1 MNLGWALRMAWRD
14 SRHSRRRLL
23 LYLSATV
30 MGVAALVSVR
40 SFGENLLR
48 TVEDQAKELLGA
60 DLALR
65 SGTPFP
71 PAAEALFAELGG
83 EQVRQTTLT
92 SMAFFPAAQGTRL
105 VTVRALTGPF
115 PFYGSLETVPAE
127 AARSYLDG
135 PYALVDHTLLL
146 QFGVEVGEEVRLGEA
161 SFRIAGRLL
170 AIPGESAAA
179 AEFAP
184 KVYIPAEYLPQTGLI
199 QPGSRVRYSVYF
211 RFPPHRDVESLV
223 KTLEPRLRSL
233 DLRWDTVEERKTEYR
248 RELGNLTRFLGLIGF
263 VAVIL
268 GGIGVASSIHLHIRL
283 RRDTVAVLRCIGVP
297 PGEALAVYVV
307 QAAAMGLLG
316 ALAGVGVGLV
326 VQRLVPAV
334 LAGLLPFEVEV
345 GLSLRAVLEGLA
357 IGLFSSLL
365 FASIPLARVRRIS
378 PLLALRADYEPAPL
392 GRDGVV
398 VGLGLL
404 LLAGMAVFALTYA
417 ATWQIGLGF
426 FGSVVV
432 VFAALYGVARG
443 IMALARRLPRAGWR
457 YEWRQGL
464 ANLYRP
470 HNQTAVVLLAV
481 GLGTFFVATVY
492 LAQQSLLREVSVLGS
507 ENRPNLVLFD
517 IQPDQLEGVRGLLAE
532 SGLQVR
538 QSVPVV
544 TMRLQQINGQDT
556 RALADREEPGRSRW
570 ALVREYRS
578 TYRAALTDAE
588 TLVKG
593 SLQPRP
599 GGSPP
604 VSLEAGIAE
613 ELQVDLG
620 DRLTFDVQ
628 GVPVEV
634 EVGSI
639 RQVEWRNFQPNFF
652 VVFPPGLL
660 EDAPQFHVIVTRTES
675 REAAAALQRRLA
687 WDYPNVSSLDLTQ
700 VLATVDS
707 ILSRLS
713 FVIRFMG
720 LFSIVTGVLVM
731 TAAIV
736 SGRFQRLR
744 ESVLLRTLGALRAQ
758 VYRILSLEYLFLGLF
773 SALTGLL
780 LALVAGWALTAFLF
794 EGDFIADPVV
804 IGGALVLVTALTVVI
819 GLLNSRGL
827 LNRPPLQVLRG
838 DE

>member
-1 MNLGWALRMAWRD
+1 M
-14 SRHSRRRLL
+14 
-23 LYLSATV
+23 
-30 MGVAALVSVR
+30 
-40 SFGENLLR
+40 
-48 TVEDQAKELLGA
+48 EDQAKELLGA

-65 SGTPFP
+65 SGTPFQP
-71 PAAEALFAELGG
+71 EAEALFRELGG
-83 EQVRQTTLT
+83 DQVRQITLT
-92 SMAFFPAAQGTRL
+92 SMAFFPRPQGARL
-105 VTVRALTGPF
+105 VTVRALSGPF
-115 PFYGSLETVPAE
+115 PFYGTLETLPAE
-127 AARSYLDG
+127 AAGAYLGG
-135 PYALVDHTLLL
+135 PLALVDHTLLL
-146 QFGVEVGEEVRLGEA
+146 QFGVEVGDEVRLGEA
-161 SFRIAGRLL
+161 SFRIAGRLM
-170 AIPGESAAA
+170 AVPGESAAA

-184 KVYIPAEYLPQTGLI
+184 KIYIPAEYLPQTGLI

-211 RFPPHRDVESLV
+211 RFPAGRDVEALV

-297 PGEALAVYVV
+297 PAEALAVYVV
-307 QAAAMGLLG
+307 QAACMGLLG
-316 ALAGVGVGLV
+316 ALAGVGVGLIL
-326 VQRLVPAV
+326 QRLVPAV

-345 GLSLRAVLEGLA
+345 GLSPRAAMEGLA

-378 PLLALRADYEPAPL
+378 PLVALRADYEPARFR
-392 GRDGVV
+392 RDGVV
-398 VGLGLL
+398 LALGFL
-404 LLAGMAVFALTYA
+404 LLAGLAVFALTYA

-426 FGSVVV
+426 FGGVVV
-432 VFAALYGVARG
+432 VFSALYGVARG

-481 GLGTFFVATVY
+481 GLGTFFVVTVY
-492 LAQQSLLREVSVLGS
+492 LTQEGLLREVSVLGS
-507 ENRPNLVLFD
+507 EDRPNLVLFD
-517 IQPDQLEGVRGLLAE
+517 IQPEQLDGVKTLLAE
-532 SGLQVR
+532 AGLPIR

-544 TMRLQQINGQDT
+544 TMRLQRINDQDA
-556 RALADREEPGRSRW
+556 RALADRDEPGRSRW

-578 TYRAALTDAE
+578 TYRGELTEAE
-588 TLVKG
+588 TLIKG
-593 SLQPRP
+593 TLQRRP
-599 GGSPP
+599 DGLPP

-613 ELQVDLG
+613 ELRVDVG

-675 REAAAALQRRLA
+675 REAVAALQRRLA
-687 WDYPNVSSLDLTQ
+687 WDYPNVSSIDLTQ

-731 TAAIV
+731 AAAIV

-744 ESVLLRTLGALRAQ
+744 ESVLLRTLGALRPQ
-758 VYRILSLEYLFLGLF
+758 VYRILSLEHLFLGLF

-780 LALVAGWALTAFLF
+780 LALVASWAVSAFVF
-794 EGDFIADPVV
+794 DAEFIPDPAVV
-804 IGGALVLVTALTVVI
+804 GVALVLVTGLTVVV
-819 GLLNSRGL
+819 GVFNSRGIL
-827 LNRPPLQVLRG
+827 SRPPLQVLRG

>member
-1 MNLGWALRMAWRD
+1 MAWRD

-23 LYLSATV
+23 LYLSSTV

-40 SFGENLLR
+40 SFGEDLLR

-65 SGTPFP
+65 SGTPFQP
-71 PAAEALFAELGG
+71 EAEELFKELGG
-83 EQVRQTTLT
+83 DQVRQTTLT
-92 SMAFFPAAQGTRL
+92 SMAFFPGPQGARL
-105 VTVRALTGPF
+105 VTVRALSGPF
-115 PFYGSLETVPAE
+115 PFYGTLETLPAE
-127 AARSYLDG
+127 AAGAYLDG
-135 PYALVDHTLLL
+135 PLALVDHTLLL
-146 QFGVEVGEEVRLGEA
+146 QFGVEVGEEVRLGDA

-184 KVYIPAEYLPQTGLI
+184 KIYIPAEYLPQTGLI
-199 QPGSRVRYSVYF
+199 QPGSRVRYSIYF
-211 RFPPHRDVESLV
+211 RFPAGRDVEALV
-223 KTLEPRLRSL
+223 KTLEPRFKSL

-248 RELGNLTRFLGLIGF
+248 RELGNLARFLSLIGF

-283 RRDTVAVLRCIGVP
+283 RRDTVAVLRCIGVHP
-297 PGEALAVYVV
+297 AEALAVYVV
-307 QAAAMGLLG
+307 QAACMGLLG
-316 ALAGVGVGLV
+316 ALAGVGVGLIL
-326 VQRLVPAV
+326 QRLVPAV
-334 LAGLLPFEVEV
+334 LAGLLPFDVEV
-345 GLSLRAVLEGLA
+345 GLSLRAAIEGLA

-378 PLLALRADYEPAPL
+378 PLVALRADYEAARL
-392 GRDGVV
+392 HRDGFVLA
-398 VGLGLL
+398 LGFL
-404 LLAGMAVFALTYA
+404 LLAGLAVFALTYA
-417 ATWQIGLGF
+417 STWQIGLGF
-426 FGSVVV
+426 FGGVVV
-432 VFAALYGVARG
+432 VFSALYGVARG

-481 GLGTFFVATVY
+481 GLGTFFVVTVY
-492 LAQQSLLREVSVLGS
+492 LTQEGLLREVSVLGS
-507 ENRPNLVLFD
+507 EDRPNLVLFD
-517 IQPDQLEGVRGLLAE
+517 IQPEQLDGVKALLGEAGLPI
-532 SGLQVR
+532 R

-544 TMRLQQINGQDT
+544 TMRLQRINDQDT
-556 RALADREEPGRSRW
+556 RALADRDEPGRSRW

-578 TYRAALTDAE
+578 TYRDELTDAE
-588 TLVKG
+588 TLIKG
-593 SLQPRP
+593 TLQPRP
-599 GGSPP
+599 GGLPP

-613 ELQVDLG
+613 ELQVDVG

-628 GVPVEV
+628 GVPLEV
-634 EVGSI
+634 EVGSL
-639 RQVEWRNFQPNFF
+639 REVEWRNFQPNFF

-675 REAAAALQRRLA
+675 REAVASLQRRLA
-687 WDYPNVSSLDLTQ
+687 WDYPNVSSIDLTQ

-744 ESVLLRTLGALRAQ
+744 ESVLLRTLGALRLQ
-758 VYRILSLEYLFLGLF
+758 VYRILSLEHLFLGLF

-780 LALVAGWALTAFLF
+780 LALVASWAVTTFVF
-794 EGDFIADPVV
+794 DGEFMPDPAVV
-804 IGGALVLVTALTVVI
+804 GVALVLVTGLTVAV
-819 GLLNSRGL
+819 GVFNSRGIL
-827 LNRPPLQVLRG
+827 SRPPLQVLRG